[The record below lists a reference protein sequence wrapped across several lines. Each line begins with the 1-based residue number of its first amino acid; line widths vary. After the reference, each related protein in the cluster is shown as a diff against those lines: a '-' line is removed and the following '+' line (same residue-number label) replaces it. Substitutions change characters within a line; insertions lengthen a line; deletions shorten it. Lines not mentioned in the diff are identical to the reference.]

1 LKALDIYNNSI
12 PSNLDKISGI
22 VSDVIN
28 NLQNDGHLLDECTLF
43 ELKVILNEVLINAI
57 KHGNKEDESKYVKV
71 NAGIVKDDL
80 LYIVVEDEGMGYGY
94 DCFCINHKAVNEES
108 DICNVMESG
117 RGILIINSLCDNIK
131 VNTRGNKI
139 VLLKTLKRI

>member
-1 LKALDIYNNSI
+1 MKALDIYNNSI
-12 PSNLDKISGI
+12 PSNINRISGI

-28 NLQNDGHLLDECTLF
+28 NLQNNCLLLDECTLF

-57 KHGNKEDESKYVKV
+57 KHGNKEDESKFVKV
-71 NAGIVKDDL
+71 NVGIVKNDL
-80 LYIVVEDEGMGYGY
+80 AYIIVEDEGNGYGY
-94 DCFCINHKAVNEES
+94 DCFCLNQKAINEES
-108 DICNVMESG
+108 DTCSVMESG
-117 RGILIINSLCDNIK
+117 RGILIVNSLCDSIR